1 MSNEEEIKFS
11 DKKSEYTTLINS
23 TIQKYLDG
31 KKYNKEE
38 AKKWVTHM
46 TEEIIKTLQSESNNF
61 KIVCLG
67 GIMEKGRISLHIS
80 SSRLIDPST
89 DDCITIKYENEEM
102 FCYITLIGLLYY
114 LK

>member
-1 MSNEEEIKFS
+1 MSNEQEIKFS
-11 DKKSEYTTLINS
+11 DKRKEYSTLIES
-23 TIQKYLDG
+23 IIKKYLDG
-31 KKYNKEE
+31 KNYNKEE
-38 AKKWVTHM
+38 VKKWICQM
-46 TEEIIKTLQSESNNF
+46 TEEII
-61 KIVCLG
+61 
-67 GIMEKGRISLHIS
+67 EKGKLSLHIS

>member
-1 MSNEEEIKFS
+1 MSNEQEIKFS
-11 DKKSEYTTLINS
+11 DKRKEYSTLIES
-23 TIQKYLDG
+23 IIKKYLDG
-31 KKYNKEE
+31 KNYNKEE
-38 AKKWVTHM
+38 VKKWICQM
-46 TEEIIKTLQSESNNF
+46 TEEIIKKLQLENNDF
-61 KIVCLG
+61 KIICLG
-67 GIMEKGRISLHIS
+67 GIIEKGKLSLHIS

>member
-38 AKKWVTHM
+38 AKKWVSHM

-89 DDCITIKYENEEM
+89 DDCITVKYENEEM
-102 FCYITLIGLLYY
+102 NCFITLIGLLNYF
-114 LK
+114 K